1 LVAVTDALGRLF
13 GLKDGPFMNTWWLVL
28 IKRWSPIWK
37 PSGRPISTWRRRGI
51 RWSARWSS
59 GGRWSRRWCW
69 CPRGWCRCCGPS
81 SGGTCQVRQEL
92 EDGRSVVRLAAPT
105 PLMIAQYLAGW
116 GALLEV
122 RESAAVRA
130 ELARLGAELVERHAT

>member
-1 LVAVTDALGRLF
+1 VVTDLEAERPADFDLAAAWDQVVGELEQRRSLESA
-13 GLKDGPFMNTWWLVL
+13 LVL
-28 IKRWSPIWK
+28 VPTRLVSVLRTQF
-37 PSGRPISTWRRRGI
+37 GRH
-51 RWSARWSS
+51 
-59 GGRWSRRWCW
+59 
-69 CPRGWCRCCGPS
+69 
-81 SGGTCQVRQEL
+81 CQVQQEL

-130 ELARLGAELVERHAT
+130 ELARLGAELVQRHAT